1 MNKELIKKNFIYL
14 PWVIVSAILQAI
26 SLTSFSVPGKIYPSG
41 ITGISQLISNI
52 LLDQLNINFKYTLI
66 MLIIN
71 IALSIFVYKY
81 IGKLFTVLSLTQI
94 ALVTLFASIFKQYIF
109 IEDRMLMSI
118 FGGILNGIGVGLAL
132 AHNASSGGLDF
143 ISIYFANKYKRNMW
157 NLIFAFNCILV
168 ISIGLLYGWESAL
181 YSIVYQFCTTQIV
194 NRMHKRYSSQTI
206 TIITEHPD
214 EVSNEIF
221 NTIRHG
227 ITKLKAV
234 GAYKKTETTM
244 LYTVV
249 NGYQT
254 DDVVNAILKAD
265 SKAFINIQDTK
276 LVYGNYYQKPLD

>member
-227 ITKLKAV
+227 ITELKAV

>member
-1 MNKELIKKNFIYL
+1 
-14 PWVIVSAILQAI
+14 
-26 SLTSFSVPGKIYPSG
+26 
-41 ITGISQLISNI
+41 
-52 LLDQLNINFKYTLI
+52 
-66 MLIIN
+66 
-71 IALSIFVYKY
+71 
-81 IGKLFTVLSLTQI
+81 
-94 ALVTLFASIFKQYIF
+94 
-109 IEDRMLMSI
+109 MSI
-118 FGGILNGIGVGLAL
+118 FGGILNGIGIGLAL

-157 NLIFAFNCILV
+157 NLIFAFNCILI

-181 YSIVYQFCTTQIV
+181 YSTVYQFCTTQIV

-227 ITKLKAV
+227 ITELKAV

>member
-52 LLDQLNINFKYTLI
+52 LLDQLNINIKYTLI

-81 IGKLFTVLSLTQI
+81 IGKLFTILSLTQI

-157 NLIFAFNCILV
+157 NLIFVFNCILI

-227 ITKLKAV
+227 ITEIKAV

-254 DDVVNAILKAD
+254 DDVVNVILKAD
-265 SKAFINIQDTK
+265 PKAFINIQDTK